1 MGFHEQ
7 KKARCNLL
15 LFLCLIVACVAE
27 FSSQMYARASFG
39 LQRNHKFT
47 ADENKDVY
55 TLLRGGSTAEASGKD
70 GDAEEED
77 EKESNTAA
85 DDEEDQAVSTI
96 SSQPMRLLIQT
107 NWGNSVLDQ
116 RVELMA
122 ARTRNVASLKK
133 SLSRL
138 LPGRP
143 PILGLELVSEGRVL
157 DDETLVDELFD
168 DEDDDDDDEDDG
180 ENGSHK
186 LLVLNSVPPV
196 DPKFAT
202 ELISKLKPHVEDDSE
217 TLSTEELI
225 DAYFLNQVAMSR
237 NSQLLANPNM
247 ESSPL
252 LRLEIQEQA
261 KKLREQ
267 LKGQI
272 PDQVWETS
280 LKPTQRSHHMEEY
293 RGQRYRSGQ
302 GGART
307 NLKKS
312 IQHNMN
318 IVSLKIWK
326 RGGGGSQCCC
336 L

>member
-1 MGFHEQ
+1 MAFQEQ
-7 KKARCNLL
+7 RIAPYKLFLL
-15 LFLCLIVACVAE
+15 LCLLFVCVASE
-27 FSSQMYARASFG
+27 FSSNLYARASFG
-39 LQRNHKFT
+39 VYRDQKRMKRSNMDL
-47 ADENKDVY
+47 Y
-55 TLLRGGSTAEASGKD
+55 TLLRGGSLAASPDDLKNDVDEGID
-70 GDAEEED
+70 ENDDEEEEEEEEED
-77 EKESNTAA
+77 EEVAP
-85 DDEEDQAVSTI
+85 TI
-96 SSQPMRLLIQT
+96 SAQPVRLMVQT
-107 NWGNSVLDQ
+107 NLGNSVLDQ
-116 RVELMA
+116 QVELMA

-168 DEDDDDDDEDDG
+168 DEDDDDDDEQEESG
-180 ENGSHK
+180 TGK
-186 LLVLNSVPPV
+186 LLILNSVPPV

-202 ELISKLKPHVEDDSE
+202 ELVSKLRAHVEEDSE
-217 TLSTEELI
+217 TLSTEEII

-237 NSQLLANPNM
+237 NSMLLADPNV

-272 PDQVWETS
+272 PDQVWENS
-280 LKPTQRSHHMEEY
+280 LKPSQRSHHMEEY
-293 RGQRYRSGQ
+293 RGQRYRSGK

-318 IVSLKIWK
+318 IVRLT
-326 RGGGGSQCCC
+326 

>member
-1 MGFHEQ
+1 MGFQEQ
-7 KKARCNLL
+7 RKVRCYLL
-15 LFLCLIVACVAE
+15 LFLCLIIACVAE

-39 LQRNHKFT
+39 LHRHHKFT
-47 ADENKDVY
+47 TNDNKNLY
-55 TLLRGGSTAEASGKD
+55 TLLRGGSTAEASEKD
-70 GDAEEED
+70 DDIEEEAEEE
-77 EKESNTAA
+77 SND
-85 DDEEDQAVSTI
+85 DDEEEEQQQTVSTV
-96 SSQPMRLLIQT
+96 SSQPVRLLIQT

-157 DDETLVDELFD
+157 DDETLVDDLF
-168 DEDDDDDDEDDG
+168 DDDDDDEEEEEDDDDGG

-237 NSQLLANPNM
+237 NSLLLANPNM

-267 LKGQI
+267 LKGQV

-293 RGQRYRSGQ
+293 RGQRYRSGK

-318 IVSLKIWK
+318 IVRL
-326 RGGGGSQCCC
+326 
-336 L
+336 